1 MTWARRRPKKCC
13 TKTDVPIRYE
23 SVCPTLT
30 QARYT
35 PHRNAK
41 TCPSRQ
47 RRQPRRHTRHR
58 PKREGAP
65 ASLQWSAAI
74 FGGWAGRPC
83 VFVSGVRAF
92 SRGRAGGKEVNKRV
106 CACVCVRGPRR
117 VSGVG
122 GCRESPCT
130 VQCTQWPHWAV
141 RYALRSALHAHA
153 LRSRREYPEVPG
165 ALALHSP
172 RCKCLAAVAACSGR
186 RSSLAGSA
194 GTAPRVLRGCRGVSR
209 RVASLTP
216 RCKQNKQTHSAQT
229 RAHRHTLEK
238 EPRRKT
244 QQNNEQME
252 ERKCNTEKE
261 SEERNLALPPSKKK
275 IYKWLYYSRNTQS
288 PLMFS
293 LSLVSLLSL
302 SEHHQTKPSTLV

>member
-1 MTWARRRPKKCC
+1 MHSKHKRA
-13 TKTDVPIRYE
+13 
-23 SVCPTLT
+23 T

-35 PHRNAK
+35 SAQRENVPLPPPQTAPQTHA
-41 TCPSRQ
+41 TPSQ
-47 RRQPRRHTRHR
+47 TGRRACVLAVERYYFWRV
-58 PKREGAP
+58 
-65 ASLQWSAAI
+65 
-74 FGGWAGRPC
+74 AGRPC

-106 CACVCVRGPRR
+106 CARVCGHGRVCVWATQ
-117 VSGVG
+117 GVG

-141 RYALRSALHAHA
+141 RYALRSALLAHA
-153 LRSRREYPEVPG
+153 LRSRREYPEVPV
-165 ALALHSP
+165 AVALHSSC
-172 RCKCLAAVAACSGR
+172 CKCLAAVAACSGR

-194 GTAPRVLRGCRGVSR
+194 GTAPRVLRGCRGVSP

-229 RAHRHTLEK
+229 HAHRHTLEK

-261 SEERNLALPPSKKK
+261 SEERNLALPPFQKKD
-275 IYKWLYYSRNTQS
+275 I
-288 PLMFS
+288 
-293 LSLVSLLSL
+293 
-302 SEHHQTKPSTLV
+302 

>member
-1 MTWARRRPKKCC
+1 MHGDNTVHSKHKRATRPPQREN
-13 TKTDVPIRYE
+13 VP
-23 SVCPTLT
+23 
-30 QARYT
+30 
-35 PHRNAK
+35 
-41 TCPSRQ
+41 Q

-106 CACVCVRGPRR
+106 CACVCVR
-117 VSGVG
+117 VCAWATQGVG

-153 LRSRREYPEVPG
+153 LRSRREYPEVPDAERTFRPAANVWPRWLHVLAAG
-165 ALALHSP
+165 APWLDRPGPPPAS
-172 RCKCLAAVAACSGR
+172 CAVAA
-186 RSSLAGSA
+186 A
-194 GTAPRVLRGCRGVSR
+194 CRGVLLLSPPD
-209 RVASLTP
+209 V
-216 RCKQNKQTHSAQT
+216 NKTNKHT
-229 RAHRHTLEK
+229 AHRHAPTDTRSRRNREGRHNKTMNRWKNVNAIQKKKVRNATL
-238 EPRRKT
+238 PF
-244 QQNNEQME
+244 
-252 ERKCNTEKE
+252 
-261 SEERNLALPPSKKK
+261 LPPKKRY
-275 IYKWLYYSRNTQS
+275 ISGCIILGIHSHLS
-288 PLMFS
+288 CS